1 MLSLIDLTGRN
12 IVITGASSGIG
23 QANAIL
29 SSKLGAK
36 VTIIGRD
43 KEKLEV
49 TLSQM
54 EGEGHLVFPMDI
66 TNFDQIDDLISEVV
80 KKNGKIN
87 GFIHSAGIEMT
98 RPLKILKQENLQDV
112 FAVNVFAAFEFAKAI
127 AKNKNIDNSASFV
140 FISSIVGIL
149 GQPGKIAYS
158 ASKGALLSGCKSMA
172 LELVGRNIRVN
183 SVLPAVVETD
193 MSNQI
198 MESIGEEGR
207 ENVLKMHPMG
217 FGKVEDIANMCVF
230 LLSDASKWITGAEFI
245 VDGGYSAS

>member
-1 MLSLIDLTGRN
+1 MLNLIDLTGRN

-87 GFIHSAGIEMT
+87 GFVHSAGIEMT

-127 AKNKNIDNSASFV
+127 TKNKNIADSASFV

>member
-1 MLSLIDLTGRN
+1 MLNVIDLTGRN

-43 KEKLEV
+43 KEKLEI

-54 EGEGHLVFPMDI
+54 EGKGHLMFPMDI

-98 RPLKILKQENLQDV
+98 RPLKILKQENFQHV
-112 FAVNVFAAFEFAKAI
+112 FAVNVFAAFEFAKTI
-127 AKNKNIDNSASFV
+127 TKNKNIDDSASFV

-172 LELVGRNIRVN
+172 LELAGRNIRVN

-217 FGKVEDIANMCVF
+217 FGKVEDIANACVF
-230 LLSDASKWITGAEFI
+230 LLSDASKWITGTEFV